1 MSIRIST
8 IGCLIYIFL
17 CLCFFLTE
25 KLLAFK
31 QNSPIILLNYNTAL
45 PSNATVEILDFNTE
59 DCFEWYSSDPEVIIV
74 SPVFDKDLPGSCSRK
89 AVVTCI
95 SDEVERKITQVTA
108 SQKNKS
114 KTGTKVFWDVITDSV
129 ANIDIS
135 WVTDEVILGGHPE
148 KLTVVAKN
156 KDGHTFTSINGLHFE
171 WKITSQLDSHAK
183 KTADGEEVIRLV
195 KFSDSNYESA
205 KDTLE
210 WEQRGMFGHS
220 VLVEAVNLGSSI
232 IQASLLGKSSKV
244 TLTAKISLKVL
255 PNIKILPSTSLYL
268 LRFATVP
275 ISLNKMLG
283 GELSEIE
290 KNEFKIHSKDP
301 SVGELVEDF
310 SSVKGLNYGS
320 TSVIYKSINSKY
332 SDVSVDL
339 HVVKAVRLAV
349 RISGGNFKI
358 LEEMKSYIV
367 RVELYDEND
376 NRIYPAE
383 NLRLSVSFPS
393 RLFYLN
399 STTANGTYHVIQAI
413 APGSGTIRAELK
425 GVITE
430 DGIKKE
436 NAVVGSEEVTV
447 CQKLQ
452 IFPPRLLLPSDSPS
466 IPLHKV
472 QFTVTGGTG
481 KYSWASSNTS
491 AATVIF
497 DEKNSNIA
505 KLQIYKEGDLYI
517 TVTDRN
523 NINFFSAVKV
533 SVQPVI
539 DIEVYP
545 TVVETEIGN
554 TLIIPT
560 AILGYED
567 EEKKIIRKFDECT
580 TIEPIVEIIDKHVV
594 SYEKEPHIPAYGK
607 GCLSL
612 QFRCK
617 MAGHSRINIF
627 YKKRGEK
634 SNNATFKTTTVL
646 ACYKSLKPVHP
657 VRVAVAALGT
667 SKEIAFEGGP
677 RRWPLKKDGH
687 YTKLETSNSELVTIE
702 LIKDPIRYNKDLT
715 VFRIH
720 CKALGENVLNFY
732 IGNEPSA
739 TNQHPAKSEASV
751 KFICSEPH
759 SLHLKLYKKKS
770 KKQLQQENI
779 VKVPFYGSKTFE
791 IDIWVKDEKG
801 RKFCNISSLSVE
813 WEVSDKT
820 LAEPDIYSDF
830 MTYENAVSGYRK
842 VSREFKEFKMSG
854 GTGDLVV
861 SAKIVKYR
869 KDVLIKEEIS
879 DFKEFPEISSSLD
892 LKLVSLRD
900 INAGLYSLDEEGKKV
915 ESACDGDTCQA

>member
-1 MSIRIST
+1 MSPKQKNSAK
-8 IGCLIYIFL
+8 IGCLINLLFL
-17 CLCFFLTE
+17 CLCFFLPE
-25 KLLAFK
+25 ELLALK
-31 QNSPIILLNYNTAL
+31 QNSPVLLLNYNMAL
-45 PSNATVEILDFNTE
+45 PSNATAEILDFNTE
-59 DCFEWYSSDPEVIIV
+59 DCFEWYSSDPEVISV
-74 SPVFDKDLPGSCSRK
+74 SPVFDKDLPSCSRK

-95 SDEVERKITQVTA
+95 SEEVERKITQVIA
-108 SQKNKS
+108 FPKKNKS
-114 KTGTKVFWDVITDSV
+114 KTETKVFWDVITDSV

-135 WVTDEVILGGHPE
+135 SVTNEIIIGGHPQ

-171 WKITSQLDSHAK
+171 WKITSEKLDSRVK
-183 KTADGEEVIRLV
+183 KTGDGEEVIRLV
-195 KFSDSNYESA
+195 KFSDSNYESE
-205 KDTLE
+205 KDTYELE
-210 WEQRGMFGHS
+210 RRGMFGHR
-220 VLVEAVNLGSSI
+220 VLVEAVNLGSSAI
-232 IQASLLGKSSKV
+232 EASLLGKSSKV
-244 TLTAKISLKVL
+244 VKKVILSAKIALKVL
-255 PNIKILPSTSLYL
+255 PNIKVLPCRSLYL

-290 KNEFKIHSKDP
+290 KNEFKVHSEDP
-301 SVGELVEDF
+301 SIGELAEDF

-332 SDVSVDL
+332 YDVAVDL
-339 HVVKAVRLAV
+339 HVVKPVRLAV

-399 STTANGTYHVIQAI
+399 STTANGSYHVIQAI
-413 APGSGTIRAELK
+413 APGSGTIRAEFK

-436 NAVVGSEEVTV
+436 NAVIGSEDVTV

-466 IPLHKV
+466 IPLHNV

-491 AATVIF
+491 AATVIL

-523 NINFFSAVKV
+523 NINFVSVVKV

-567 EEKKIIRKFDECT
+567 KEKKIIRKFDECT
-580 TIEPIVEIIDKHVV
+580 TIEPIVEIIDKHVL
-594 SYEKEPHIPAYGK
+594 SYEKEPHVPAYGK

-617 MAGHSRINIF
+617 LAGHSRINIF
-627 YKKRGEK
+627 YKRRGEK
-634 SNNATFKTTTVL
+634 SNNATFKTTSVL

-677 RRWPLKKDGH
+677 RRWPLFKEGH

-702 LIKDPIRYNKDLT
+702 LIKDPIRYNRDLT

-720 CKALGENVLNFY
+720 CKALGENVLNFF

-739 TNQHPAKSEASV
+739 TNQH
-751 KFICSEPH
+751 
-759 SLHLKLYKKKS
+759 
-770 KKQLQQENI
+770 
-779 VKVPFYGSKTFE
+779 
-791 IDIWVKDEKG
+791 
-801 RKFCNISSLSVE
+801 
-813 WEVSDKT
+813 
-820 LAEPDIYSDF
+820 
-830 MTYENAVSGYRK
+830 
-842 VSREFKEFKMSG
+842 
-854 GTGDLVV
+854 
-861 SAKIVKYR
+861 
-869 KDVLIKEEIS
+869 
-879 DFKEFPEISSSLD
+879 
-892 LKLVSLRD
+892 
-900 INAGLYSLDEEGKKV
+900 
-915 ESACDGDTCQA
+915 